1 MHDNTLMYKYVVQP
15 LFSNSVAGSIV
26 VERHIK
32 DAKHRVKKSGRHNL
46 NDIHWRNAVKY
57 GSNLHIIEALNL

>member
-1 MHDNTLMYKYVVQP
+1 MHDNTLMYKHVVQP

-32 DAKHRVKKSGRHNL
+32 DAKHRVKKK
-46 NDIHWRNAVKY
+46 WAAYVK
-57 GSNLHIIEALNL
+57 